1 MTERKTLVK
10 NLEISYAVFG
20 KGKPFLILHGWGSKY
35 DRWRKVGELL
45 AEKNFKVIIPDLPGF
60 GKSQELLYSWNLDDY
75 VEWVFEFS
83 NLLPELKNGF
93 YLLGNSFG
101 GSVAAKFSIKYAQKV
116 KKLFL
121 VSAACIRKTT
131 FKKIFLEKISK
142 IIKIFYFL
150 PFYNLA
156 KKAFYKFVIG
166 SNDYLKVNGVMKET
180 YLKVISE
187 DLSEKLPFLR
197 VPTVI
202 IWGDKDESTPLYQA
216 KIINRKIQDSKL
228 VIIAGGDHYLQQKMP
243 ELLTQKILAQLNNFN

>member
-1 MTERKTLVK
+1 MTEKKVIVK
-10 NLEISYAVFG
+10 SLEVNYKIIG
-20 KGKPFLILHGWGSKY
+20 KGKPFLILHGWGSRY
-35 DRWRKVGELL
+35 DRWQKVGELL
-45 AEKNFKVIIPDLPGF
+45 SKKDLKVIIPDLPGF
-60 GKSQELLYSWNLDDY
+60 GESQGLIIPWGLDDY

-101 GSVAAKFSIKYAQKV
+101 GSVAAKFSIKYTQKV
-116 KKLFL
+116 EKLFL
-121 VSAACIRKTT
+121 VAAACIRKTT

-156 KKAFYKFVIG
+156 KKAFYKLVIG
-166 SNDYLKVNGVMKET
+166 SSDYLRVNGVMKET
-180 YLKVISE
+180 YLKVISD

-216 KIINRKIQDSKL
+216 KIVNRKIQDSKL
-228 VIIAGGDHYLQQKMP
+228 IIITGGDHYLQQKMP
-243 ELLTQKILAQLNNFN
+243 EVLVRKILENL